1 MAMTEEL
8 PIEEQVMLL
17 PLEQPAMRMDWIDI
31 SWIDMPDIGPRPSS
45 ALKASVAAFGVWEPV
60 LVVPAGGGRYRLREG
75 RRRVLAAQEARLDK
89 VPAMIVNDL
98 ENVGEAVVALS
109 AHTLRGDNAPWELRQ
124 IEELFRSGASES
136 AIARA
141 VGMPVGT
148 LRRRMKLLGLLPEL
162 RAAFEANRFGLGV
175 AEALAKIT
183 EEAQRRLLALLGEK
197 GRLTLGDV
205 RESRQVDRQG
215 GAHDLPLDDLELDG
229 DLANFD
235 DAPLPAPPAKP
246 RRRLPED
253 VISILEQILT
263 LADSVNSPT
272 KRMRAELQAL
282 ARQARSVLANEN
294 HGTPTLDSVGA

>member
-1 MAMTEEL
+1 MAMTEEVPL
-8 PIEEQVMLL
+8 EEQVMLL

-31 SWIDMPDIGPRPSS
+31 SWLDMPDIGPRPSS

-89 VPAMIVNDL
+89 VPAMIVVDL

-124 IEELFRSGASES
+124 IEALFRSGASES
-136 AIARA
+136 TIARA

-175 AEALAKIT
+175 AEALAKIP
-183 EEAQRRLLALLGEK
+183 EEAQRRLLGLLGEK
-197 GRLTLGDV
+197 GKLTLGDV
-205 RESRQVDRQG
+205 REARQVDRQG
-215 GAHDLPLDDLELDG
+215 GADDLPLDDLELDD
-229 DLANFD
+229 DLSDFGSNGQ
-235 DAPLPAPPAKP
+235 LPVWRVPNEVVE
-246 RRRLPED
+246 LLVD
-253 VISILEQILT
+253 IMT
-263 LADSVNSPT
+263 LASKFPRPLGESGARIAAMAARAQAALRTLGRPDST
-272 KRMRAELQAL
+272 A
-282 ARQARSVLANEN
+282 
-294 HGTPTLDSVGA
+294 